1 MPNSFPSITRQALTN
16 APAALS
22 SAGVNPDDVDLV
34 LVDGCINDIRIA
46 RILDPTKSDTEIS
59 GNTSSACAGM
69 ASLLTGI
76 HGKFKNAKIVLTGY
90 WAIVS
95 PGSDLTAVASL
106 VIATGAVVGPAA
118 AGLVGIP
125 LDPVTGLIA
134 GAITS
139 TALRDTLVGHS
150 NTFLGASDTA
160 LLAAVGTASS
170 TMGAGWISFVRPPF
184 TADNA
189 YAAHNTWLWLVP
201 TDLFPKDEV
210 YLQRTQTC
218 GSIRFPSG
226 VDAAECVEASSGH
239 PNVLGAQAYAD
250 AITGALAST
259 LPVWRQAHAAT
270 QHAP

>member
-106 VIATGAVVGPAA
+106 VVATGAVVGPAA

-160 LLAAVGTASS
+160 LLAAVGNDIRCATRN
-170 TMGAGWISFVRPPF
+170 VRS
-184 TADNA
+184 ADD
-189 YAAHNTWLWLVP
+189 TRP
-201 TDLFPKDEV
+201 QGE
-210 YLQRTQTC
+210 
-218 GSIRFPSG
+218 
-226 VDAAECVEASSGH
+226 DA
-239 PNVLGAQAYAD
+239 
-250 AITGALAST
+250 
-259 LPVWRQAHAAT
+259 
-270 QHAP
+270 